1 MSFYACAIESL
12 STGSRAS
19 GKKALSRK
27 ILCYPVL
34 GVAIIAYLA
43 ISFFSLFLLFV
54 MDTSK
59 VSDTVIMLVLNRAVH
74 FDCRVIVPSH
84 LLLLPVVI
92 PLVMKTAQVLYQS

>member
-1 MSFYACAIESL
+1 MESGKEKVVLSFYACVIESS
-12 STGSRAS
+12 STGSPRAS

-43 ISFFSLFLLFV
+43 ISFLSFFLLFV

-59 VSDTVIMLVLNRAVH
+59 VSDTYCNYA
-74 FDCRVIVPSH
+74 C
-84 LLLLPVVI
+84 
-92 PLVMKTAQVLYQS
+92 A